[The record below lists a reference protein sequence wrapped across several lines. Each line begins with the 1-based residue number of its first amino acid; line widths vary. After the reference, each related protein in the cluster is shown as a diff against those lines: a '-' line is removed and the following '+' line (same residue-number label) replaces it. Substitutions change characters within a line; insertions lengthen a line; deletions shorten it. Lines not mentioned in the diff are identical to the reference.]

1 MSRPRNNAGL
11 FLCSDPSGT
20 INVMKTDDKHRGK
33 PTGYDAKSHVL
44 WGASLARRGCTAAEI
59 AEAFGITDRTLY
71 RWQKAHPE
79 LCQALKAS
87 RSQAD
92 EAIVDSLY
100 ARAIGKAKR
109 TTKKKRDVLDSDG
122 RKVTL
127 TEVIEET
134 LPPDTT
140 AMIYW
145 LKNRQPELWRDRPR
159 QDDTDTAVL
168 KAAKELVSS
177 VQSAIE

>member
-1 MSRPRNNAGL
+1 MP
-11 FLCSDPSGT
+11 
-20 INVMKTDDKHRGK
+20 
-33 PTGYDAKSHVL
+33 
-44 WGASLARRGCTAAEI
+44 WGASLARRGCSDKEI
-59 AEAFGITDRTLY
+59 AEAFGVSERTVY
-71 RWQKAHPE
+71 NWKKAHPE
-79 LCQALKAS
+79 FLQALNECKGK
-87 RSQAD
+87 AD
-92 EAIVDSLY
+92 EAVVESLY
-100 ARAIGKAKR
+100 AKACGKAKR
-109 TTKKKRDVLDSDG
+109 VTKKKRDVLDSDG

-145 LKNRQPELWRDRPR
+145 LKNRQPELWRDRPK

>member
-1 MSRPRNNAGL
+1 MI
-11 FLCSDPSGT
+11 T
-20 INVMKTDDKHRGK
+20 VMKTDAKHRGK
-33 PTGYDAKSHVL
+33 PTGYDATSHVP
-44 WGASLARRGCTAAEI
+44 WGASLARRGCTSGEI
-59 AEAFGITDRTLY
+59 AEAFGITERTLY

-79 LCQALKAS
+79 LCHALKES
-87 RSQAD
+87 RSKAD
-92 EAIVDSLY
+92 EAVVESLY
-100 ARAIGKAKR
+100 AKACGKAKR
-109 TTKKKRDVLDSDG
+109 VTKKKRDVLDSDG

-145 LKNRQPELWRDRPR
+145 LKNRQPELWRDRPK